1 MIVHADNAGPHVAKC
16 ITEYMDHNSLKR
28 ASHPPYSPDLAP
40 SDFYLF
46 GYVKHQLQ
54 RHKFTEGAES
64 VSTISEILNQI
75 PTNTL
80 VDVSDD
86 WMRSLQ
92 RCIDISGEY
101 VE

>member
-16 ITEYMDHNSLKR
+16 VTEYLDHNSLKIIPCP
-28 ASHPPYSPDLAP
+28 SYSPDLA
-40 SDFYLF
+40 SYDFYLF

-54 RHKFTEGAES
+54 RHEFTEGAEL
-64 VSTISEILNQI
+64 VSAISEILNQI
-75 PTNTL
+75 PTDIL
-80 VDVSDD
+80 VDVFDD
-86 WMRSLQ
+86 WMRKLQ